1 MIGWSEIDP
10 NNSLRFTG
18 HHSYFERTDIM
29 PKVIHLGFLGCG
41 NIGGGVY
48 HLLTEMHEEILKRE
62 NIDIRIKSALVK
74 SIAEARSDVPKDIMT
89 EKADEVL
96 SDPDI
101 DIICE
106 FMGGEQPAAAFM
118 QKALENGKTVVTAN
132 KMALA
137 LNWHK
142 LQAAAVEHHAG
153 LYYEASVGGVIPVI
167 RSLTVSLNADDIDQ
181 VMGIVNGTTNYILTQ
196 MSQQGRSYS
205 DVLAEA
211 QKLGLAEPDPT
222 ADVEGFD
229 AAYKL
234 SILSSIAFHTRVTY
248 EKIHREGITGISPD
262 DIAYGREMGYTLK
275 LLAIGKRS
283 DNFIEVR
290 VHPTFLPSDHPLA
303 RVDGSLNAI
312 YIHGKYCQ
320 DMMLQGRGAGD
331 KPTASAICGDIL
343 YAANHLGTP
352 IVPSFANTAE
362 PDPSMFFTDN
372 WRCRYFVR
380 LDAADTQGVLGS
392 VAGAFS
398 GKSISIASLLQRPSK
413 VSGRAQII
421 LITHEA
427 NEHALKEAVSSL
439 NPDLV
444 KVENII
450 RVEN

>member
-1 MIGWSEIDP
+1 MA
-10 NNSLRFTG
+10 
-18 HHSYFERTDIM
+18 
-29 PKVIHLGFLGCG
+29 KVIQLGFLGCG

-48 HLLTEMHEEILKRE
+48 HLLTEMHDEILKRE
-62 NIDIRIKSALVK
+62 HIDIRIKSALVK
-74 SIAEARSDVPKDIMT
+74 SIAEARSDVPRDIMT
-89 EKADEVL
+89 EHAEDVL
-96 SDPDI
+96 RDPDI

-106 FMGGEQPAAAFM
+106 FMGGEQPAASFM
-118 QKALENGKTVVTAN
+118 QKALENRKTVITAN

-167 RSLTVSLNADDIDQ
+167 RSLTVSLNADEIDQ

-196 MSQQGRSYS
+196 MSQQGRPYA

-211 QKLGLAEPDPT
+211 QRLGLAEPNPT

-248 EKIHREGITGISPD
+248 EKIHREGITCVSPD
-262 DIAYGREMGYTLK
+262 DIAFGREMGYTLK
-275 LLAIGKRS
+275 LLAIGKRNGDS
-283 DNFIEVR
+283 IEVR
-290 VHPTFLPSDHPLA
+290 VHPTFLPSNHPLA

-312 YIHGKYCQ
+312 YIHGRYCQ
-320 DMMLQGRGAGD
+320 DIMLQGRGAGD
-331 KPTASAICGDIL
+331 KPTSSAICGDIL
-343 YAANHLGTP
+343 YAARHLDTP

-362 PDPSMFFTDN
+362 TDPAINFTNN
-372 WRCRYFVR
+372 WTCRYFVR
-380 LDAADTQGVLGS
+380 LDAADTPGVLGS

-398 GKSISIASLLQRPSK
+398 GKSISIASLLQRPS
-413 VSGRAQII
+413 SNGRATII

-427 NEHALKEAVSSL
+427 SEQSVQEAISSL
-439 NPDLV
+439 NTDLV
-444 KVENII
+444 KVESMI

>member
-1 MIGWSEIDP
+1 MA
-10 NNSLRFTG
+10 
-18 HHSYFERTDIM
+18 
-29 PKVIHLGFLGCG
+29 KVITLGFLGCG

-48 HLLTEMHEEILKRE
+48 HLLTDMHGEILKRE

-89 EKADEVL
+89 EHADEVL
-96 SDPDI
+96 KDPDI

-106 FMGGEQPAAAFM
+106 FMGGEQPAASFM
-118 QKALENGKTVVTAN
+118 QQALENGKTVVTAN

-137 LNWHK
+137 LNWHR
-142 LQAAAVEHHAG
+142 LQAAAVGHHAG

-167 RSLTVSLNADDIDQ
+167 RSLTVSLNADEIDQ

-196 MSQQGRSYS
+196 MSQQGRSYT

-211 QKLGLAEPDPT
+211 QQLGLAEPNPT
-222 ADVEGFD
+222 ADVEGYD

-248 EKIHREGITGISPD
+248 AKIHREGITGITPD

-283 DNFIEVR
+283 GNSIEVR
-290 VHPTFLPSDHPLA
+290 VHPTFLPNEHPLA

-343 YAANHLGTP
+343 YAACHMDTP
-352 IVPSFANTAE
+352 TVPSFDNTAE
-362 PDPSMFFTDN
+362 TDPAISFTDN
-372 WRCRYFVR
+372 WNCRYFVR
-380 LDAADTQGVLGS
+380 LDAADTPGVLGS
-392 VAGAFS
+392 VASAFS
-398 GKSISIASLLQRPSK
+398 ARSISIASLLQRPSK
-413 VSGRAQII
+413 EKGRAQII

-427 NEHALKEAVSSL
+427 NEQAVQETISSL
-439 NPDLV
+439 NAELV
-444 KVENII
+444 DVKSMI
-450 RVEN
+450 RVEC